1 MKRYSE
7 YKQVDLPWLKEIP
20 SHWEMDRG
28 KNYIFYFKELNTNN
42 KEKNVL
48 SLTLNGVIRNN
59 ADKPIGLSPKDYA
72 TYQLFQK
79 DDLVFKL
86 IDLNNVRTS
95 RVGIVNEN
103 GIMSS
108 AYIRGIIHSDLLSPR
123 YYYYWYYKLYIEEVY
138 NKLGSGVRETIN
150 QDTLFRMLI
159 PIPPKEEQ
167 NQIANYLDWK
177 INEIDRLIEKEKIL
191 FVFFEKFFESKCE
204 SLIKHVILDLKLKFK
219 LRHLARFQNGISESG
234 DFFTDG
240 FPFVSYSD
248 VYNNT
253 TLPSEV
259 KGKAKSTEVQQRM
272 YSVNKGD
279 IFVTRTSETIDDAI
293 FFSLCEKTIPNSVFS
308 GFLIR
313 IRLTKSFVLSK
324 YLLYYLKTTFVR
336 TQILKN
342 LNLVTRVSV
351 GQSLL
356 KDIEIKIPDKEVQE
370 YVIQTIDEMSNKI
383 EEVKKRINEKVLCL
397 QKLKQS
403 LISEVVTG
411 KIDVRDIEIQAY
423 EKVNLIN
430 KEPDNI
436 EGEEE

>member
-1 MKRYSE
+1 MKRYRE

-20 SHWEMDRG
+20 SHWNFVR
-28 KNYIFYFKELNTNN
+28 N
-42 KEKNVL
+42 KNVFTEKSDIVGQNSSDYVLL
-48 SLTLNGVIRNN
+48 SLTKQGIVPRDMEGGGKFPQSFDSYKKVTPNQIVLC
-59 ADKPIGLSPKDYA
+59 
-72 TYQLFQK
+72 LF
-79 DDLVFKL
+79 D
-86 IDLNNVRTS
+86 IDETPRT
-95 RVGIVNEN
+95 VGISEYY
-103 GIMSS
+103 GMITGAYTIMNVHEVIPK
-108 AYIRGIIHSDLLSPR
+108 YI
-123 YYYYWYYKLYIEEVY
+123 YYYYLSLDDVKALKPLYTGLR
-138 NKLGSGVRETIN
+138 KTIN
-150 QDTLFRMLI
+150 IATFLSSKL

-313 IRLTKSFVLSK
+313 IRPTKSFVLSK

-370 YVIQTIDEMSNKI
+370 YVIQIIDEMSNKI

-411 KIDVRDIEIQAY
+411 KIDVRNIEIPTY
-423 EKVNLIN
+423 EKVDMIN
-430 KEPDNI
+430 TESDDI
-436 EGEEE
+436 ENEEE